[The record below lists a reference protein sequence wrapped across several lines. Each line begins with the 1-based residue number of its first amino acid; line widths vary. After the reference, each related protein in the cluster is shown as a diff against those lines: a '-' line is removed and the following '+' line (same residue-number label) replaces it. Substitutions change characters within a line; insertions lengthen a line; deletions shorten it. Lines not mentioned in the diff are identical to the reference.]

1 MFQKITVQTKINAPV
16 TKVWEYYTNPKHI
29 VNWNNA
35 SIDWHTPSAKN
46 DLRVGGKFSYR
57 MESVDGK
64 NGFDFE
70 GVYTEVIDN
79 KSIKY
84 SMEDGRNVTALLNQS
99 GDQTNIEVTFD
110 AETENSIELQREGW
124 QAILDN
130 FKSYVEEN

>member
-35 SIDWHTPSAKN
+35 SVDWHTPSAKN

-70 GVYTEVIDN
+70 GVYTDVIDN
-79 KSIKY
+79 SSIKY
-84 SMEDGRNVTALLNQS
+84 SMEDGRSVSALLTQS
-99 GDQTNIEVTFD
+99 GEQTNIEVTFD
-110 AETENSIELQREGW
+110 AETENSIELQRQGW

-130 FKSYVEEN
+130 FKSYVESN